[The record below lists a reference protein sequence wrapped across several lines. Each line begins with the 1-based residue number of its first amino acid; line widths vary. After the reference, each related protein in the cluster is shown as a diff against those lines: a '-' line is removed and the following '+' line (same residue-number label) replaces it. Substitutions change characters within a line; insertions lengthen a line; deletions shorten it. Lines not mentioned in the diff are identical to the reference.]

1 MVTIETIENFLC
13 DLSDSVFSDGI
24 VCDKIYNPEQRE
36 NRSAFVNQV
45 LPMQSDQ
52 NGITRCTAQL
62 LENREKRSQCVHDV
76 NLIRENFTKIG
87 YKLHDGLAI
96 YIELQYITMPIK
108 IMVDTQVAYTI
119 SANFNVK
126 IK

>member
-13 DLSDSVFSDGI
+13 DLSDSVFNDGI
-24 VCDKIYNPEQRE
+24 ICDKIYNPEQRE

-45 LPMQSDQ
+45 LSMESDQ
-52 NGITRCTAQL
+52 NGITKCVAQL
-62 LENREKRSQCVHDV
+62 LENREKRSQCVQDV
-76 NLIRENFTKIG
+76 NLIREKFTKIG
-87 YKLHDGLAI
+87 YKLQDGLAI

-119 SANFNVK
+119 SANFNITVK
-126 IK
+126 